1 MTDNKI
7 QIIHIVAEVIII
19 CGLTFYTVNRNKKL
33 LCYIQDLEQKIS
45 QQEELLQNHDKLII
59 KLSQNVNSLHSL
71 VAQTKNEKKIIK
83 ENVSKK
89 VISPLPTNISTS
101 KKVMIMI
108 PEIKTTIEKVPT
120 KSSKVEEIND
130 DVLDVVN
137 NNRNNDDSLD
147 DELEKELNELDE
159 EIINI
164 VSNNENSID

>member
-45 QQEELLQNHDKLII
+45 QQEELL
-59 KLSQNVNSLHSL
+59 
-71 VAQTKNEKKIIK
+71 
-83 ENVSKK
+83 
-89 VISPLPTNISTS
+89 
-101 KKVMIMI
+101 KVMIMI